1 MTKSLLAR
9 LDTPLLTLLLTAIV
23 ASAFTFGLLRRG
35 GFDPSSFV
43 TAGDKFC
50 DAAQVPHGLSV
61 LKNSDGFD
69 GQFYYRLA
77 LDPFTSKLTEHGIT
91 LDAPPV
97 RQQRILYPLLARA
110 LSLGDARL
118 VPAALILVNV
128 CALCWLGWLGGV
140 FAQTLNRH
148 ALWGI
153 LLPFYPGSL
162 LTLARDLVELLE
174 VSLLLGSLLLL
185 RRGRHV
191 AATVVL
197 VLAVL
202 AKETAVIVAA
212 SALLLYIFDRLRRR
226 TPRVKWYYFAA
237 PLSAFVIWQLILFH
251 NWGEFPLLAG
261 RINLATPLTGF
272 FGFLRDAVAF
282 QTPLQRRSFPEL
294 IFLVCFAACVLYCIR
309 STAATRGE
317 RVSWL
322 LYTILALT
330 LSRAIWV
337 EDWTYLRALTE
348 FSVIGTLILLG
359 SDSKIRI
366 PVFSGSLLFWLFL
379 FIRLLRHGD

>member
-1 MTKSLLAR
+1 MRKHVIAR
-9 LDTPLLTLLLTAIV
+9 LDSPLLTLLLAAIV

-35 GFDPSSFV
+35 GFNPSSFV

-50 DAAQVPHGLSV
+50 DVARVPPNLFV
-61 LKNSDGFD
+61 LKHSDGFD

-77 LDPFTSKLTEHGIT
+77 LDPFTSQRTEFGIT

-118 VPAALILVNV
+118 VPAALILINV
-128 CALCWLGWLGGV
+128 CALCFLGWLGGV
-140 FAQTLNRH
+140 FAQSLNRH

-153 LLPFYPGSL
+153 LLPLYPGSL
-162 LTLARDLVELLE
+162 LTLARDLTELLE
-174 VSLLLGSLLLL
+174 VSLLLASLLLL
-185 RRGRHV
+185 RRGKHV

-212 SALLLYIFDRLRRR
+212 AALLLYVIDRVRQR
-226 TPRVKWYYFAA
+226 TQRVKWYYFAA
-237 PLSAFVIWQLILFH
+237 PLALFVVWQFILYF

-272 FGFLRDAVAF
+272 LGFLRDASVF
-282 QTPLQRRSFPEL
+282 QTPLQRRSLPEL
-294 IFLVCFAACVLYCIR
+294 IFLVCFTACVLYCIR
-309 STAATRGE
+309 STAATRCE
-317 RVSWL
+317 RFSWL

-348 FSVIGTLILLG
+348 FSVIGTIIVLG
-359 SDSKIRI
+359 SDTKIRI